1 MKSELMSLWKQLQRE
16 GFPKPKPW
24 SEFFAKFTP
33 PNKEDVLSRV
43 HCNVIYYPTNYIILF
58 GIVLAIV
65 MLWNV
70 TGMLSLVVCGGV
82 GWYVITQMKYLELPK
97 GRLVP
102 LQEKQLAVGALSLVI
117 LFFSGAL
124 HTMCYGILAGA
135 AVVGSHAAMRSK
147 TIKSGFNQLKDQALN
162 A

>member
-1 MKSELMSLWKQLQRE
+1 MGGALILSAVANRHPRAMPITGPPGYDPSKIPTPEDSIPIPKPDEMKSELMSLWKQLQRE

-58 GIVLAIV
+58 GIVLAIM

-70 TGMLSLVVCGGV
+70 TGMLSLVLCGGV

-102 LQEKQLAVGALSLVI
+102 LQEKQLAV
-117 LFFSGAL
+117 
-124 HTMCYGILAGA
+124 
-135 AVVGSHAAMRSK
+135 
-147 TIKSGFNQLKDQALN
+147 
-162 A
+162 